1 MLYGSHCY
9 KLMYW
14 GSSNS
19 STFSVYA
26 LCNRAE
32 PAYEA
37 EAVSLKTWIL
47 LWSVTHLNVQ
57 LFWTVTSSSGMH
69 GSIKWRKHFK
79 VLCNYYLYCLF
90 PGNSTAR
97 TIKSWDNFMIITICV
112 FGPSEALKPLPF
124 FFRYICLGHLQSQ
137 AVIKVLLQ
145 SEFISTC
152 GVLSYKWGIW
162 IISPS
167 PRLGD
172 HHGRRDRKVGRARA
186 SSGQEGTTAPM
197 NSQQLG
203 LAAQDLH
210 KIKSEGTY
218 EPLLL
223 TEELLSFNSIWGRE
237 SGFLSVCPLVGW
249 LSSSGWLHSV
259 VHG

>member
-1 MLYGSHCY
+1 MLCGSHCY

-32 PAYEA
+32 PVYEA
-37 EAVSLKTWIL
+37 EALSLKTWIL

-124 FFRYICLGHLQSQ
+124 FFSRYICLGHLQSQ

-145 SEFISTC
+145 SEIHKYLWSAQLQV
-152 GVLSYKWGIW
+152 GHLDHLPLPKAWGPSWKRGQKGWKSQSVIW
-162 IISPS
+162 A
-167 PRLGD
+167 RGD
-172 HHGRRDRKVGRARA
+172 HCTHELPAAGVGSTR
-186 SSGQEGTTAPM
+186 SPQDQVGGNLWAPP
-197 NSQQLG
+197 S
-203 LAAQDLH
+203 H
-210 KIKSEGTY
+210 
-218 EPLLL
+218 
-223 TEELLSFNSIWGRE
+223 WGAT
-237 SGFLSVCPLVGW
+237 VI
-249 LSSSGWLHSV
+249 
-259 VHG
+259 

>member
-1 MLYGSHCY
+1 MC
-9 KLMYW
+9 
-14 GSSNS
+14 
-19 STFSVYA
+19 
-26 LCNRAE
+26 
-32 PAYEA
+32 
-37 EAVSLKTWIL
+37 
-47 LWSVTHLNVQ
+47 LWS
-57 LFWTVTSSSGMH
+57 FR
-69 GSIKWRKHFK
+69 GSQA
-79 VLCNYYLYCLF
+79 
-90 PGNSTAR
+90 PS
-97 TIKSWDNFMIITICV
+97 V
-112 FGPSEALKPLPF
+112 FFF

-172 HHGRRDRKVGRARA
+172 NHGRGDRKVGRARV
-186 SSGQEGTTAPM
+186 SSGQEGTTTPM

-203 LAAQDLH
+203 LEAQDLH

-223 TEELLSFNSIWGRE
+223 IEELLLFNSIWGRE

-249 LSSSGWLHSV
+249 PMASQHSSWLIYIGFSGLFTYFGFSRRGFFV
-259 VHG
+259 